1 MAGVREPNLANQPI
15 GCGCGDTW
23 MGSVRA
29 HCGECHQTFD
39 ESQLFD
45 LHRIDGYCQNPRGL
59 GMTLRGSVWYERTIG
74 QRKRVS

>member
-1 MAGVREPNLANQPI
+1 MAGVREPNLANQLI
-15 GCGCGDTW
+15 GCGCGITW

-45 LHRIDGYCQNPRGL
+45 LHRTDGYCQNPRGL
-59 GMTLRGSVWYERTIG
+59 GMELRRSVWY
-74 QRKRVS
+74 QRAIVQRRRVS